1 MNKSVKR
8 QSAPGPYSKRE
19 SRLVSESVNGS
30 LNAGMLP
37 LFAICTIPEFINP
50 TIFLIAIQLLVCVPL

>member
-8 QSAPGPYSKRE
+8 QSAPGPYPERKP
-19 SRLVSESVNGS
+19 RLMIESVNGS

-50 TIFLIAIQLLVCVPL
+50 TILLVAIQLLVCVPL